1 MKKNKISK
9 NWINKQKRDIYF
21 RQSKIEGYRSR
32 AVFKLKEIDEKFKIL
47 KNGISLIDLGSAPGS
62 WSQYAA
68 NKIKNGK
75 ILSIDL
81 KNIENIK
88 NTHQIVG
95 NFMDIKN
102 QIQIKEFFGDK
113 VDVILSDM
121 AANTTGNKTLDSIS
135 TGELSMEA
143 IKFSKDLLKM
153 NGQFVSKIFMGSV
166 FNEII
171 KKAKEIF
178 KETHIFNPKASR

>member
-1 MKKNKISK
+1 M
-9 NWINKQKRDIYF
+9 
-21 RQSKIEGYRSR
+21 
-32 AVFKLKEIDEKFKIL
+32 
-47 KNGISLIDLGSAPGS
+47 IDLGSAPGS

-113 VDVILSDM
+113 VDVIL
-121 AANTTGNKTLDSIS
+121 
-135 TGELSMEA
+135 
-143 IKFSKDLLKM
+143 
-153 NGQFVSKIFMGSV
+153 
-166 FNEII
+166 
-171 KKAKEIF
+171 
-178 KETHIFNPKASR
+178 